1 MKRNRDRVS
10 SKTHTNNTV
19 ELNDI
24 FKDILSTYTLNINQL
39 KIDMNNPEI
48 EQQLLKNREI
58 AKLLGLNGT
67 PAFIIGDII
76 YPGALKLNKLKE
88 IIKRFRES

>member
-39 KIDMNNPEI
+39 NTNQDE
-48 EQQLLKNREI
+48 EE
-58 AKLLGLNGT
+58 
-67 PAFIIGDII
+67 
-76 YPGALKLNKLKE
+76 
-88 IIKRFRES
+88 